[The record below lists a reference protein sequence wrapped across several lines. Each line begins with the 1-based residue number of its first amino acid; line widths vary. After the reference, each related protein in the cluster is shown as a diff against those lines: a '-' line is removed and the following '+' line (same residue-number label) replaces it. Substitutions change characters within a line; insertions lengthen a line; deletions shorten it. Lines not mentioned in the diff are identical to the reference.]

1 MWLVPGRGVSLDYF
15 VRFFFIEEAK
25 KVIGNS
31 SGTLLPFVAT
41 LPLRGLMGRFG
52 GLRRPPP
59 LLIWARID
67 WTSNYTQMSRFRFLY
82 INRSHSRTT
91 GKFDRQISPR
101 LACLV
106 ISATAD
112 HSSRLI

>member
-15 VRFFFIEEAK
+15 VRLFFIEEAK

-59 LLIWARID
+59 LLIWARML
-67 WTSNYTQMSRFRFLY
+67 TSNYTQMSRFSLP
-82 INRSHSRTT
+82 IHKIAHSRTT

-106 ISATAD
+106 IRATAD